1 MTPVFSHMILQTSF
15 YADLELKKHLLLLS
29 FMSKSVV
36 LLNIFVETD
45 IFLRIVWWIES
56 SKEHLSYKYF
66 VTLKMSFLSVFLGG
80 GGVASIMSWTVTE
93 ITVIYLI
100 FIHKL

>member
-1 MTPVFSHMILQTSF
+1 MTPVFSRMILQTSF

-45 IFLRIVWWIES
+45 IYS
-56 SKEHLSYKYF
+56 SGYCDE
-66 VTLKMSFLSVFLGG
+66 
-80 GGVASIMSWTVTE
+80 
-93 ITVIYLI
+93 
-100 FIHKL
+100 